1 MMDDSQ
7 ILAGLKQNDKEAF
20 RLLVKNYQK
29 MVVKT
34 CLGITHQ
41 MADAE
46 DIAQDVF
53 LEVYRSANDFRGE
66 AKLSTWLYR
75 IAVNRSLNWIR
86 AAKRRRFIDSIE
98 AAFTG
103 GKNRSS
109 EISDHPSD
117 QPDGMMREQQ
127 RAELL
132 HQAIDRLPERQ
143 RVAFTLN
150 KYDDLSYAEIAEVM
164 QLSLSSVESLIHRAK
179 INLQQQLYECYKKKC
194 L

>member
-1 MMDDSQ
+1 MDDSRL
-7 ILAGLKQNDKEAF
+7 IEGLQQNDKEAF
-20 RLLVKNYQK
+20 RWLVKNYQK

-34 CLGITHQ
+34 CLGITHN
-41 MADAE
+41 MTDAE

-53 LEVYRSANDFRGE
+53 LEVYRSAKDFRGE
-66 AKLSTWLYR
+66 AKISTWLYR
-75 IAVNRSLNWIR
+75 IAVNRSLNWMR
-86 AAKRRRFIDSIE
+86 AAKRRRFFDSID

-103 GKNRSS
+103 GKNQNS
-109 EISDHPSD
+109 EISDHSSD
-117 QPDGMMREQQ
+117 QPDIKMGEQQ

-132 HQAIDRLPERQ
+132 HQAIDRLPEKQ

-164 QLSLSSVESLIHRAK
+164 ELSLSSVESLIHRAK
-179 INLQQQLYECYKKKC
+179 KNLQQQLYDCYKKKC